1 MRILNVDLTGGHSLR
16 GPQPSRRSYSNCNTN
31 HKDLEERM
39 STSIMHYHYH
49 IIICCSC
56 CMSHRSCSICNT
68 NHKDLEEKISKKQE
82 VVNIPHLSISGGLDI
97 FEYLIQQQS
106 IVEHTCCGS
115 GHAVKHPFAP
125 IAGHDVGQMRLLGGK
140 GVRFHPRLAAK
151 WSRRSQLLE
160 RENGKCPMQCTIKS

>member
-16 GPQPSRRSYSNCNTN
+16 GPQPSRRSYSSCNTIHKDLEEKMSSLRVKIHIVHQICNIICCSCCMSHRSYSNCNTN

-97 FEYLIQQQS
+97 FEYLIQ
-106 IVEHTCCGS
+106 
-115 GHAVKHPFAP
+115 
-125 IAGHDVGQMRLLGGK
+125 
-140 GVRFHPRLAAK
+140 
-151 WSRRSQLLE
+151 
-160 RENGKCPMQCTIKS
+160 